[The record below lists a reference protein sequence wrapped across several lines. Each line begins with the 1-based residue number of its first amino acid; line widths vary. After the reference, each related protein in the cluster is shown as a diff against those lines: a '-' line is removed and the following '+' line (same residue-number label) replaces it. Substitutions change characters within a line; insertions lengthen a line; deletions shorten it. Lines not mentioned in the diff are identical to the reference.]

1 MIGEI
6 IGKVFGTDKAVAS
19 VVDNVAAGLDKLV
32 YTSEEEAEDRAQAV
46 TEGRQMLVDWMRS
59 TQGQN
64 LARRIIAL
72 SVTGVWLFQ
81 YLLAWVMDIVSV
93 FVSGEA
99 QARLVEASTMTDARA
114 NSMIGAVT
122 LVLGFYFA
130 APHMGNV
137 VESALAMFGRKPS
150 KDREG

>member
-6 IGKVFGTDKAVAS
+6 VGKVFGTDKAVAS

-32 YTSEEEAEDRAQAV
+32 YTKEEEAEDRAKAV
-46 TEGRQMLVDWMRS
+46 TEGRQMLVDWMRA

-72 SVTGVWLFQ
+72 SVTGVWLLQ
-81 YLLAWVMDIVSV
+81 YLLAWVMDIVAV

-99 QARLVEASTMTDARA
+99 QARLIEASTMTDQRA
-114 NSMIGAVT
+114 NSMVGAVM

-130 APHMGNV
+130 APHMGNIA
-137 VESALAMFGRKPS
+137 ESALAMFGRKPS